1 MFIGRHKEIEGLF
14 KRYNSNKKEF
24 IAITG
29 KRGVGKTELM
39 LKTKNNL
46 LNSNKDVIME
56 LVGKKGQPFKKQLK
70 NADDVF
76 NDLFNENITSKNWDD
91 FFKKIILKA
100 NSLSSENKKLF
111 LFIDEFPWLNTK
123 GSYFVDDFGA
133 FWNHFTGD
141 NLKII
146 ITGSAVSWMSK
157 NVFRN
162 VGGLYHKITH
172 SIHLK
177 PFNLIETAEY
187 LLKINKHFTNNEIVE
202 YYLMTGGVARYL
214 HNIHPFDS
222 IEENRNVIY
231 KNNYYLDFFNNSFSS
246 NKNIHENIVKLF
258 SDRIKL
264 SYDEIVSYFKS
275 IGLSHSIISNAIDEL
290 VETDILFEIE
300 NYNPRKKTKNVLTLT
315 SKANKAYVLSDLFFF
330 NFLRKNNVINKGFSF
345 EIMVMNN
352 LDLFFN
358 NQNFVV
364 SKWNSKKKKD
374 FKDLKRNKG
383 KQDQEQEKAQID
395 LLIEFENKTFTLI
408 ECKYYNDIYS
418 FNHIEENKISNR
430 INIFKEECNKK
441 QSFINVILISMWG
454 SENKTSYSYVDLSIN
469 NFLNEKLLHFR

>member
-39 LKTKNNL
+39 LKTKNHL
-46 LNSNKDVIME
+46 LNLNKDIIIE

-70 NADDVF
+70 NADNVF
-76 NDLFNENITSKNWDD
+76 FDIFNENIESKEWSD
-91 FFKKIILKA
+91 FFQKLIEKVKI
-100 NSLSSENKKLF
+100 LSSQNKKLF

-123 GSYFVDDFGA
+123 GSYFIDDFGA
-133 FWNHFTGD
+133 FWNHFVGD
-141 NLKII
+141 NLKVI

-187 LLKINKHFTNNEIVE
+187 LLKINNNFTNNEIVE
-202 YYLMTGGVARYL
+202 YYLMTGGIARYL
-214 HNIHPFDS
+214 QNIHISDH
-222 IEENRNVIY
+222 IEENRNNIY
-231 KNNYYLDFFNNSFSS
+231 KNNYFIDFFNNSFSS
-246 NKNIHENIVKLF
+246 NKNVHENIVKLF
-258 SDRIKL
+258 SNRIKL
-264 SYDEIVSYFKS
+264 TYEEIMYFLKS
-275 IGLSHSIISNAIDEL
+275 TGLSHSVISNAIDEL
-290 VETDILFEIE
+290 VETDILFEIK
-300 NYNPRKKTKNVLTLT
+300 NYNAKNKVKNTLILESKVNKT
-315 SKANKAYVLSDLFFF
+315 YVLSDLFFF
-330 NFLRKNNVINKGFSF
+330 NFLRKNNVVNKGFAF
-345 EIMVMNN
+345 EIMIMNN
-352 LDLFFN
+352 LDLFLN
-358 NQNFVV
+358 NQNYVV
-364 SKWNSKKKKD
+364 SKWNSKK
-374 FKDLKRNKG
+374 NKN
-383 KQDQEQEKAQID
+383 ENNNQEKAQID

-418 FNHIEENKISNR
+418 FDHLEENKISNR

-441 QSFINVILISMWG
+441 LSFINVMLISMWG
-454 SENKTSYSYVDLSIN
+454 SQNKTSYSYIDLSIN